1 MATPND
7 KSLPT
12 KAKLA
17 AARSQIK
24 MKSPYYRSA
33 LYRVRWVEQPG
44 MGTLG
49 MTANGIIFY
58 DPAFV
63 DTLTTA
69 ELAAAV
75 VHELYH
81 WLRDHHGRGKALGN
95 DHQLWNMAGDLE
107 INDDLEEQ
115 GYKLPTNCL
124 SVDQFKLPKGKMM
137 EEYYNALRQMQANQ
151 QNPGS
156 KAKQGQ
162 GPGHGQCGSCAGNP
176 MPGEPEG
183 KGGGSGQD
191 PQQADVSGAGGGV
204 DGLTEAEANRIRKE
218 VAEDVQTQAK
228 AKGRGSVPGS
238 WIRWAG
244 DQLSAPKIDWRK
256 KLAQAVKRAAS
267 YRPGSVVTHY
277 TRPSRKQ
284 AGVGFGAGRP
294 IMSAMRQPVPRV
306 TVAVD
311 TSGSMGDR
319 EMQTAMA
326 ELDGILKAT
335 GADVDFISCDARVHE
350 QKAIRTWQDAAK
362 LLKGGGGTDFNP
374 IFEAACRPRGGAQR
388 PEVIVVVTDGC
399 GPAPAFP
406 PPGINTIWLLISRY
420 RQKPCNWGECIEVD
434 DDPAPGDDD

>member
-1 MATPND
+1 MAASPND
-7 KSLPT
+7 KNLPV

-33 LYRVRWVEQPG
+33 LYRVRWVEQADG
-44 MGTLG
+44 GGQGTLG

-58 DPAFV
+58 NPGFI
-63 DTLTTA
+63 DTLSTN
-69 ELAAAV
+69 ELAAAI

-115 GYKLPTNCL
+115 GYKLPGNCL
-124 SVDQFKLPKGKMM
+124 SVDQFKLPKGRLM
-137 EEYYNALRQMQANQ
+137 EEYYNHLRQQQANQ

-156 KAKQGQ
+156 KAGK
-162 GPGHGQCGSCAGNP
+162 GPGKGQCGSCAGNP
-176 MPGEPEG
+176 MEGEPEG
-183 KGGGSGQD
+183 KGASGQQPGQD
-191 PQQADVSGAGGGV
+191 PGGGGQV
-204 DGLTEAEANRIRKE
+204 EGLSDAEANRIRKE
-218 VAEDVQTQAK
+218 VAEDVQNQIK
-228 AKGRGSVPGS
+228 SKGRGNVPGS
-238 WIRWAG
+238 WVRWAG
-244 DQLSAPKIDWRK
+244 DQLAAPKVNWRQ
-256 KLAQAVKRAAS
+256 KLSQAVKRAAS

-277 TRPSRKQ
+277 TRPSRRQ
-284 AGVGFGAGRP
+284 AGVGFGPGRP

-335 GADVDFISCDARVHE
+335 GADVDFISCDAQVHE
-350 QKAIRTWQDAAK
+350 HKAIRTWQDAAK

-374 IFEAACRPRGGAQR
+374 IFEAANRPRGGAQR
-388 PEVIVVVTDGC
+388 PEVMIVVTDGC

-406 PPGINTIWLLISRY
+406 PPGINVIWLLISRY
-420 RQKPCNWGECIEVD
+420 RRKPCEWGECIEVD
-434 DDPAPGDDD
+434 DGEEQDED